1 MTRTIPLPPTNI
13 AGYDPTRT
21 AGDCTWDG
29 AEAARAVDFFSEV
42 LTHPDDSHFSK
53 AGEPL
58 TLQPWQVDY
67 IATLFG
73 WKRPD
78 GSRRYTESFVA
89 LPRKNGKSTLA
100 AGIILYSMVAD
111 GRTAGQFYTA
121 AETRDQASL
130 IYRMAARMVNQSPM
144 LAKRLKPI
152 NSTRTITYQQ
162 RGSFIKSIPSEA
174 GPVHGTKPA
183 TVIFDEV
190 HTQKNRDLYDALRT
204 GQGAT
209 PNPLFISITTAG
221 HDRHSICYELW
232 NTARQVRDGQNPD
245 PSFLPCIYELAES
258 ADWKDETTWAA
269 CNPNLGVSIS
279 WEFLRGEAA
288 RAKESPAY
296 ENTFR
301 NLYLNQWCV
310 TAETLFW
317 MEDGSR
323 RKAADLRPGDIV
335 ISFDEETQG
344 LVKGSVTAVAPM
356 PESAIYR
363 IRTARGRVIRTNGE
377 HPFWVR
383 TGPSVRKQYGWKKAR
398 DLQPGDR
405 ILAALSRP
413 CLTRGSMRIH
423 SDGCYFLGMMIGDG
437 TCNGTPRLTTA
448 DSELVAAF
456 SEFVEGQGD
465 AVKARPDGWHYD
477 AVHKVKGNL
486 KRTGTRKWL
495 QARGVWGKTCYT
507 KRIPD
512 CVWKAGPAGWAEF
525 ASGYL
530 DTDGHVCKS
539 LIVFVSCNR
548 DLLSDAQDLLAYLGI
563 QSDLREAAGG
573 SPGWRLEIRDAES
586 FRICQEVL
594 RPRVGRKAAALS
606 RLPGSAGED
615 NSDQRAYDRVADVV
629 IEPAEGT
636 IGVTVE
642 GWHTH
647 VTNGLVT
654 HNTEQAVRWLSM
666 EKWEACGSALPDLTG
681 EPCWAGLDLSTT
693 TDLSALALA
702 FPRDDGGFH
711 LLLRFWVPRENLRK
725 RARRDK
731 VPYDIWEQQG
741 FLKATEG
748 DVVDYDVIR
757 ADINA
762 LKEQYNI
769 QEIAIDRWNAAQ
781 ITTQLMGDGF
791 VIEQFGQGYASMSA
805 PAKEFE
811 KLVIEGKLK
820 HGGHPV
826 LRWMAA
832 NVAIE
837 QDAAGNIKPSKAKST
852 ERIDGIVASVMAV
865 GRASTN
871 AEQKWYYSTHKM
883 EMA

>member
-1 MTRTIPLPPTNI
+1 MTRTIPSPPTNI
-13 AGYDPTRT
+13 AGYDPLRT

-42 LTHPDDSHFSK
+42 LTHPDDSHYCK

-58 TLQPWQVDY
+58 KLVQWQADFV
-67 IATLFG
+67 ATLFG
-73 WKRPD
+73 WKRPN
-78 GSRRYTESFVA
+78 GSRRYTESFAA
-89 LPRKNGKSTLA
+89 LPRKQGKSTLA
-100 AGIILYSMVAD
+100 AGIILYAMIS
-111 GRTAGQFYTA
+111 GRTGGQYYTA
-121 AETRDQASL
+121 AQTAQQSSL
-130 IYRMAARMVNQSPM
+130 IYRMAARMVRQSPV
-144 LAKRLKPI
+144 LSKRLKPI
-152 NSTRTITYQQ
+152 ESRSRITYQE
-162 RGSFIKSIPSEA
+162 RGAFLQSIPADA

-183 TVIFDEV
+183 AVIFDEL
-190 HTQKNRDLYDALRT
+190 HTQKNRDLYDALKT

-209 PNPLFISITTAG
+209 PDPLFLSITTAG

-232 NTARQVRDGQNPD
+232 NNARQVRDNDKPLD
-245 PSFLPCIYELAES
+245 NFLPCIYELAEG

-269 CNPNLGVSIS
+269 CNPNLGVSTS
-279 WEFLRGEAA
+279 LDFLRQEAA
-288 RAKESPAY
+288 SAKESPAR

-301 NLYLNQWCV
+301 NLYLNQW
-310 TAETLFW
+310 
-317 MEDGSR
+317 
-323 RKAADLRPGDIV
+323 
-335 ISFDEETQG
+335 
-344 LVKGSVTAVAPM
+344 
-356 PESAIYR
+356 
-363 IRTARGRVIRTNGE
+363 
-377 HPFWVR
+377 
-383 TGPSVRKQYGWKKAR
+383 
-398 DLQPGDR
+398 
-405 ILAALSRP
+405 
-413 CLTRGSMRIH
+413 
-423 SDGCYFLGMMIGDG
+423 
-437 TCNGTPRLTTA
+437 
-448 DSELVAAF
+448 
-456 SEFVEGQGD
+456 
-465 AVKARPDGWHYD
+465 
-477 AVHKVKGNL
+477 
-486 KRTGTRKWL
+486 
-495 QARGVWGKTCYT
+495 
-507 KRIPD
+507 
-512 CVWKAGPAGWAEF
+512 
-525 ASGYL
+525 
-530 DTDGHVCKS
+530 
-539 LIVFVSCNR
+539 
-548 DLLSDAQDLLAYLGI
+548 
-563 QSDLREAAGG
+563 
-573 SPGWRLEIRDAES
+573 
-586 FRICQEVL
+586 
-594 RPRVGRKAAALS
+594 
-606 RLPGSAGED
+606 
-615 NSDQRAYDRVADVV
+615 
-629 IEPAEGT
+629 
-636 IGVTVE
+636 
-642 GWHTH
+642 
-647 VTNGLVT
+647 
-654 HNTEQAVRWLSM
+654 TEQAVRWLSM
-666 EKWEACGSALPDLTG
+666 EKWEACGSPLPDLAG

-741 FLKATEG
+741 FLKATDG

-871 AEQKWYYSTHKM
+871 AEQKWFYSSNAV

>member
-1 MTRTIPLPPTNI
+1 MTRTVKLPPTSI

-21 AGDCTWDG
+21 AGDCVWDG
-29 AEAARAVDFFSEV
+29 AEAARAVDFFSQV

-258 ADWKDETTWAA
+258 SDWKDETTWAA

-279 WEFLRGEAA
+279 WEFLRGESA

-301 NLYLNQWCV
+301 NLYLNQW
-310 TAETLFW
+310 
-317 MEDGSR
+317 
-323 RKAADLRPGDIV
+323 
-335 ISFDEETQG
+335 
-344 LVKGSVTAVAPM
+344 
-356 PESAIYR
+356 
-363 IRTARGRVIRTNGE
+363 
-377 HPFWVR
+377 
-383 TGPSVRKQYGWKKAR
+383 
-398 DLQPGDR
+398 
-405 ILAALSRP
+405 
-413 CLTRGSMRIH
+413 
-423 SDGCYFLGMMIGDG
+423 
-437 TCNGTPRLTTA
+437 
-448 DSELVAAF
+448 
-456 SEFVEGQGD
+456 
-465 AVKARPDGWHYD
+465 
-477 AVHKVKGNL
+477 
-486 KRTGTRKWL
+486 
-495 QARGVWGKTCYT
+495 
-507 KRIPD
+507 
-512 CVWKAGPAGWAEF
+512 
-525 ASGYL
+525 
-530 DTDGHVCKS
+530 
-539 LIVFVSCNR
+539 
-548 DLLSDAQDLLAYLGI
+548 
-563 QSDLREAAGG
+563 
-573 SPGWRLEIRDAES
+573 
-586 FRICQEVL
+586 
-594 RPRVGRKAAALS
+594 
-606 RLPGSAGED
+606 
-615 NSDQRAYDRVADVV
+615 
-629 IEPAEGT
+629 
-636 IGVTVE
+636 
-642 GWHTH
+642 
-647 VTNGLVT
+647 
-654 HNTEQAVRWLSM
+654 TEQAVRWLSM

-762 LKEQYNI
+762 LKEAYNI

-871 AEQKWYYSTHKM
+871 AEQKWFYSNNAV
-883 EMA
+883 EIG